1 MTLSHE
7 FRWRLRSGAWLVPL
21 IEVFNGWPFQSSKMA
36 KSQNNSSLS
45 QMGNVLLIRLDEIGD
60 LVLTTPL
67 LRELRRNTPHAWI
80 TLVVKPAV
88 HNLVE
93 LCPYVNEVLTFDWQG
108 HGLTEPFQRHWRAL
122 MLASRL
128 LKKRRFELAVLPRW
142 DIDWYHGTFLSYF
155 SGASRR
161 VGYSEDVTTVKKEFN
176 RRFDI
181 MLTHVLRDNR
191 TKHEVRHNLNVI
203 EALGGEIWE
212 DHLELW
218 LSANDEQFADEF
230 LRKHAVR
237 PDSLL
242 VAIGPGAGAPKRQW
256 PLESYG
262 QIGKWL
268 QDQYQAKVIIIGGPD
283 DQFMGRELQNKLGHL
298 ALDATGKTTLRQTAA
313 LLKRCALYIGND
325 AGPMHMAAAAKI
337 PVIEL
342 SCHPKDGSNQSFN
355 SPHRFAPW
363 GTKSVVIQ
371 PQNLRAP
378 CSDECGA
385 ATAHCILGISVKQ
398 VKADLTRIVSS
409 EEFISRRQRGETIYA
424 F

>member
-1 MTLSHE
+1 MIRVLVG
-7 FRWRLRSGAWLVPL
+7 LRYRFSRDAAL
-21 IEVFNGWPFQSSKMA
+21 QSK
-36 KSQNNSSLS
+36 
-45 QMGNVLLIRLDEIGD
+45 VLLDQIRSVLLLRLDEIGD
-60 LVLTTPL
+60 VVLTTPL
-67 LRELRRNTPHAWI
+67 LRELRRNMPHAWI
-80 TLVVKPAV
+80 TLVVKPGV
-88 HNLVE
+88 LNLVE
-93 LCPYVNEVLTFDWQG
+93 LCPHVNEILTFDSQG
-108 HGLTEPFQRHWRAL
+108 TGLMEPIQRYSRAL
-122 MLASRL
+122 ALAWRL
-128 LKKRRFELAVLPRW
+128 LRKRRFELAVLPRW

-155 SGASRR
+155 SGAPRR

-176 RRFDI
+176 RGFDM

-191 TKHEVRHNLNVI
+191 IKHEVRHNLSVI
-203 EALGGEIWE
+203 EALGGKIRE

-218 LSANDEQFADEF
+218 ISADDEQFADKL
-230 LRKHAVR
+230 LRKHAVS

-262 QIGKWL
+262 QIGEWL
-268 QDQYQAKVIIIGGPD
+268 QDQYKARVIIIGGAD

-313 LLKRCALYIGND
+313 LLRRCTFYIGND
-325 AGPMHMAAAAKI
+325 AGPMHIAAAAKI

-342 SCHPKDGSNQSFN
+342 SCHPKDGSNQSAN

-371 PQNLRAP
+371 PENPREP

-385 ATAHCILGISVKQ
+385 ATAHCILDITVNQ
-398 VKADLTRIVSS
+398 VKADLTRIVSR
-409 EEFISRRQRGETIYA
+409 EEFISRRQRGETIGLKRV
-424 F
+424 